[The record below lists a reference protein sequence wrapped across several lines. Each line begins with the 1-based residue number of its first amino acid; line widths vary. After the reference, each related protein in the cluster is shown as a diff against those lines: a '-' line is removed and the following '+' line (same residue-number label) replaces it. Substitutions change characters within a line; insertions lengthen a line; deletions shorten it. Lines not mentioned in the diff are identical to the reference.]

1 MIVIDI
7 LYGCVKGL
15 FDGGGGEV
23 RAGDDT
29 TGLRGVA
36 LRNAASIVVVV
47 IAAEGDDVIV
57 T

>member
-23 RAGDDT
+23 RTGDDT
-29 TGLRGVA
+29 TGLRGVV

-47 IAAEGDDVIV
+47 AAEGDDVIV